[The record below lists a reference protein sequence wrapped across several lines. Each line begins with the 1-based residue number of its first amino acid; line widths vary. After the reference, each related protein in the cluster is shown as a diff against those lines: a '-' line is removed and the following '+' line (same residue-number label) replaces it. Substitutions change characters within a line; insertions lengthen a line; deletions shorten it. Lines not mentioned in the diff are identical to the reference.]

1 MMGFD
6 MTLQEARNEIM
17 VREEEIASI
26 DRQIVELEDKIKERQ
41 EDWDF
46 ERKQREQDPNWR
58 IAALDYIQKGD
69 RSGLESYTTN
79 RLMAEQ
85 SLVDRINGFD
95 VEKMNL
101 IRDEAQRNNRINQLN
116 IALGRNDL
124 SATERTEFETQKA
137 NLESELDN
145 IRQMKENID
154 AKKESAIDFY
164 ERRYGKSRSQRKFGN
179 KVETKDDNN
188 VETKVKPKVENNV
201 ETKDEPNVLNHY
213 RSIIGD
219 YVAKIPT
226 SYELT
231 DEDVNEWKEDMRNE
245 MKAAGIATKDIYDLL
260 SNVKGNG
267 LTRLQAFKNNFDW
280 VKNIGTLKFNGDP
293 SESAK
298 KAFITKL
305 ESDEMFQK
313 LSEND
318 QRTLTDEVNA
328 IETSESKATAD
339 AQGAARNYSIAKKQ
353 EWDNNRNVWI
363 GAIKSAI
370 NLNGTQEQKNKAHE
384 EAYNNVKGN
393 PTALRNLESLGYT
406 YSDISHRWSYTPKS
420 NPKEEP
426 KANPSNGSKKKSS
439 SF

>member
-6 MTLQEARNEIM
+6 MTLQEARNEIR

-26 DRQIVELEDKIKERQ
+26 DRQIAELEDKIKERQ

-69 RSGLESYTTN
+69 RGGLESYTTN

-95 VEKMNL
+95 VEYMNL
-101 IRDEAQRNNRINQLN
+101 TRDEAQRNNRINQLD
-116 IALGRNDL
+116 IALARNDL

-137 NLESELDN
+137 NLESELDT
-145 IRQMKENID
+145 IRQMKKNVN

-179 KVETKDDNN
+179 KVETKVKDT
-188 VETKVKPKVENNV
+188 VETKFETKVKDSVENNV
-201 ETKDEPNVLNHY
+201 FNQY

-226 SYELT
+226 NYELT
-231 DEDVNEWKEDMRNE
+231 DEDVNEWKESMREE
-245 MKAAGIATKDIYDLL
+245 MKAAGIAAKDINDLL
-260 SNVKGNG
+260 GNVKGNG
-267 LTRLQAFKNNFDW
+267 LTRLQAFKNIFNW
-280 VKNIGTLKFNGDP
+280 VENIGVLKFNGSP
-293 SESAK
+293 SEKEK
-298 KAFITKL
+298 KAFLTKL

-318 QRTLTDEVNA
+318 QRKLTDEVNA
-328 IETSESKATAD
+328 IETSESKAKAD
-339 AQGAARNYSIAKKQ
+339 AQGAARNDSITQKQ
-353 EWDNNRNVWI
+353 EWNNNRNVWL

-370 NLNGTQEQKNKAHE
+370 NLNGNKEQTDKAHQD
-384 EAYNNVKGN
+384 AYDAVKGN
-393 PTALRNLESLGYT
+393 KTALMNLKSLGYT

-420 NPKEEP
+420 NPKEEHKQEP
-426 KANPSNGSKKKSS
+426 KNNPSKKKLAN
-439 SF
+439 F